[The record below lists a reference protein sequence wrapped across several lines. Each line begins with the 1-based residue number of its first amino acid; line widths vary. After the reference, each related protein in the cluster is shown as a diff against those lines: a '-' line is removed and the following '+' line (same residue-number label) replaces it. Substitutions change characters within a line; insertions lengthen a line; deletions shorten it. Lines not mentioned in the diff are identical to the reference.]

1 MNEIHKMHGGKTKK
15 NRIRGKRKKKR
26 KERKDENELM
36 ARGSRNGGK

>member
-15 NRIRGKRKKKR
+15 KRIRGKRNEKK
-26 KERKDENELM
+26 RKDENELM